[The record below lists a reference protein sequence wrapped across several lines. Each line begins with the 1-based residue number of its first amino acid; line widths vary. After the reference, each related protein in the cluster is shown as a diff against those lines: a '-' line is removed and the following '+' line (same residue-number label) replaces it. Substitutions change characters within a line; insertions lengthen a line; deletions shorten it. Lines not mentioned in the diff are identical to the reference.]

1 MSEFYN
7 NLPSH
12 LRLPAAATRPVPA
25 HVYQFQLQHHTLKIM
40 LHRPFLHTTPSINTV
55 QASQDPETVHTQSAT
70 FSAIRIT
77 YIINAYKNFYPLVS
91 TLFRLMAGA

>member
-25 HVYQFQLQHHTLKIM
+25 HVYQFQLLHHTLKVM
-40 LHRPFLHTTPSINTV
+40 LHRPFLHTTPSINTA
-55 QASQDPETVHTQSAT
+55 QASQDPETVHIQSTT